1 MKIQSSI
8 DVIRNTPGIFADY
21 DADHGIVS
29 ASPSVGSPNDVSTA
43 SWTASNLSSRTAT
56 RLVCSVDAAPT
67 THRVYQLI
75 SAIRYVTTP
84 SPLIT
89 LSADC
94 KADTKSWVQL
104 NINAGAYF
112 DLANGVVGT
121 LIGTGTTATIVP
133 LGDGWYRC
141 TVTGP
146 STGTGYYSIYLAV
159 ANNVT
164 FQDDG
169 TGAVFVTNIQIYQ
182 PLITKWVDQ
191 TGHGND
197 VLQGT
202 AAVRPTFEQSNA
214 FYNKSPVV
222 NFAGAWM
229 RSAAFERALTQP
241 YTIYLVGNIA
251 TGGVTSRMIYDGI
264 GAKRTS
270 FYRYSTTVPAILSPT
285 QSAAAEWLTAD
296 KGDSLYQNN
305 VWCVTH
311 NGASSYIDTLNQTS
325 PALSPGTEDLAG
337 ITIGTGNGYETTVP
351 AILSPTQSA
360 AAEWLTADKADAL
373 YQNNVWCV
381 THNGAS
387 SYIDTLNQKS
397 TALPPGT
404 EDLAGITIGTGNGY
418 ETYLCDGK
426 IARLIVYSGLHNAN
440 QRSAIMQALAAK
452 YASQPYAA
460 LVFDLNPDY
469 SITND
474 FSGQGHTL
482 TWSDTPTIVTGGMN
496 GHNTITCAGAYAV
509 TDVWTRTVVPT
520 FTMIAVCR
528 PANYAAAWHQ
538 IMDMNVDGIGWGGS
552 NNRFFAS
559 PGRSGGL
566 ATAVQTP
573 GLPYIVW
580 FVSNGTSSQIGVN
593 SLTASVTSTNTSNT
607 LSGPLNIAR
616 DSRGLSQYFRGDIAR
631 IQIFNGIVNLTEVVT
646 KLASTY
652 NITLT

>member
-311 NGASSYIDTLNQTS
+311 NGASSYIDTLNQ
-325 PALSPGTEDLAG
+325 
-337 ITIGTGNGYETTVP
+337 
-351 AILSPTQSA
+351 
-360 AAEWLTADKADAL
+360 
-373 YQNNVWCV
+373 
-381 THNGAS
+381 
-387 SYIDTLNQKS
+387 KS